1 MRVGPRALSFRLI
14 QEIACAS
21 FSWTEVMHAFMLE
34 HSLVSVNNG
43 QYLNSFTRYLLHCT
57 MTMNDVLFSLNAF
70 VMNYHIIR
78 SESSCFSLSLV

>member
-1 MRVGPRALSFRLI
+1 MCFILLD
-14 QEIACAS
+14 
-21 FSWTEVMHAFMLE
+21 EVMHAFMLE